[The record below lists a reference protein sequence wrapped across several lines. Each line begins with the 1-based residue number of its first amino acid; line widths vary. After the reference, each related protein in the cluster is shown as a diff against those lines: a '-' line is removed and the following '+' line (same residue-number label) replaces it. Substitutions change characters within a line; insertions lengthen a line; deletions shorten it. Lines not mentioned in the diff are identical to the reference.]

1 VSRMVSF
8 IILLAILLGVTAV
21 FVLVMA
27 NFLIPLFL
35 AVLLAIIF
43 GPLHQRVLEQ
53 CRGRVRLAAALTSAA
68 ILLIVLLPLSVIVW
82 QAARE
87 GELLYNRLAG
97 SDEDVSA
104 TETETPG
111 VRGQAEARDAPG
123 QAVPPEELEPPPN
136 SDETQTPDA
145 DEDGTVFDVNEVAA
159 KLAEWGSQ
167 VGLDLDQADVRRTLI
182 EKAQTW
188 LAPAAWGAA
197 AYVGYTLLALGV
209 MIVAPS
215 YFLADGPEM
224 VRAIMRLSPL
234 DDRYEEQL
242 IARFADLTRAM
253 VVATL
258 ASAVVQGLLL
268 GVGLF
273 FAGVH
278 AVFLLMLLAML
289 LAMVPFIGTAAVWV
303 PVCLWLG
310 FQDGR
315 ITAAVVLA
323 IYCAGIVS
331 MADNVIKPLVLHGR
345 ANLHP
350 LLALLSVL
358 GGVQALG
365 PIGIFVGPMA
375 VAFLQTLLNMVHV
388 ELESMDRDSKK
399 GAEAAETS

>member
-1 VSRMVSF
+1 MSRMVSF
-8 IILLAILLGVTAV
+8 VILLAILLGITAV

-35 AVLLAIIF
+35 AVLLVIMF
-43 GPLHQRVLEQ
+43 GPLHRWVLGK
-53 CRGRVRLAAALTSAA
+53 CGGRTRLAAVLTTAA
-68 ILLIVLLPLSVIVW
+68 ILLIVLVPLGLILW
-82 QAARE
+82 QAERE
-87 GELLYNRLAG
+87 GELLYDRLTGTEQTAG
-97 SDEDVSA
+97 AEKGDLSA
-104 TETETPG
+104 
-111 VRGQAEARDAPG
+111 Q
-123 QAVPPEELEPPPN
+123 
-136 SDETQTPDA
+136 TQTPA
-145 DEDGTVFDVNEVAA
+145 GDEGPAFGVDDVAG
-159 KLAEWGSQ
+159 KLAEWGGRL
-167 VGLDLDQADVRRTLI
+167 GLDLDPAGVRSTLLD
-182 EKAQTW
+182 KAQTW

-197 AYVGYTLLALGV
+197 TYVGYTLLALGV
-209 MIVAPS
+209 MVIATY

-224 VRAIMRLSPL
+224 VRTIMRLSPL

-258 ASAVVQGLLL
+258 ASAVAQGLLL
-268 GVGLF
+268 GIGLF

-315 ITAAVVLA
+315 VTAAVVLA

-365 PIGIFVGPMA
+365 PIGIFIGPMA
-375 VAFLQTLLNMVHV
+375 VAFLQTVLNMVHA
-388 ELESMDRDSKK
+388 ELESIDRDAKK
-399 GAEAAETS
+399 REAAETS

>member
-1 VSRMVSF
+1 MSRMVSF
-8 IILLAILLGVTAV
+8 VILLAILLAITVV

-35 AVLLAIIF
+35 SVLLVIMF
-43 GPLHQRVLEQ
+43 GPLHRWVLGK
-53 CRGRVRLAAALTSAA
+53 CRGHTRLAAALTTAA
-68 ILLIVLLPLSVIVW
+68 ILLIVLVPLGLILW
-82 QAARE
+82 QAERE
-87 GELLYNRLAG
+87 GELLYDRL
-97 SDEDVSA
+97 
-104 TETETPG
+104 TETEQTEQT
-111 VRGQAEARDAPG
+111 GQAEGGEGTEGTEKAERPA
-123 QAVPPEELEPPPN
+123 
-136 SDETQTPDA
+136 QTPAPAEDDA
-145 DEDGTVFDVNEVAA
+145 QGFGVDEVAG
-159 KLAEWGSQ
+159 KLAEWGGRL
-167 VGLDLDQADVRRTLI
+167 GLDLDPAEVRSTLLD
-182 EKAQTW
+182 KARTW

-197 AYVGYTLLALGV
+197 TYVGYTLLALGV
-209 MIVAPS
+209 MIVALY

-224 VRAIMRLSPL
+224 VRTIMRLSPL

-242 IARFADLTRAM
+242 IERFADLTRAM
-253 VVATL
+253 VAATL
-258 ASAVVQGLLL
+258 ASAVAQGLLL
-268 GVGLF
+268 GIGLF

-315 ITAAVVLA
+315 VTAAVVLA

-365 PIGIFVGPMA
+365 PIGIFIGPMA
-375 VAFLQTLLNMVHV
+375 VAFLQTVLNMVHT
-388 ELESMDRDSKK
+388 ELESMDRDAKK
-399 GAEAAETS
+399 KQGAAQPG

>member
-1 VSRMVSF
+1 MSRMVSF
-8 IILLAILLGVTAV
+8 VILLAILLGVTAV

-35 AVLLAIIF
+35 AVLLVIIF
-43 GPLHQRVLEQ
+43 GPIHRWVLGQ
-53 CRGRVRLAAALTSAA
+53 CRGRVRLAAAATTAA
-68 ILLIVLLPLSVIVW
+68 ILLIVLLPLGLVLW
-82 QAARE
+82 QAERE
-87 GELLYNRLAG
+87 GELLYDRLTGTEQTEHAAQAPAPA
-97 SDEDVSA
+97 EDASPV
-104 TETETPG
+104 PG
-111 VRGQAEARDAPG
+111 VD
-123 QAVPPEELEPPPN
+123 
-136 SDETQTPDA
+136 
-145 DEDGTVFDVNEVAA
+145 EVAG
-159 KLAEWGSQ
+159 KLAEWGGQ
-167 VGLDLDQADVRRTLI
+167 LGLDLDPAEVRSTMLD
-182 EKAQTW
+182 KARTW

-209 MIVAPS
+209 MVIAVY
-215 YFLADGPEM
+215 YFLADGPQM
-224 VRAIMRLSPL
+224 VRTVMRLSPL

-242 IARFADLTRAM
+242 MTRFADLTRAM

-315 ITAAVVLA
+315 MTAAVVLA

-365 PIGIFVGPMA
+365 PIGIFIGPMA
-375 VAFLQTLLNMVHV
+375 VAFLQTVLNMVHT
-388 ELESMDRDSKK
+388 ELESMDRDSNKRV
-399 GAEAAETS
+399 AAAETR